1 MFMIKCLT
9 GHMFIEI
16 TKAEYLEGYKLRIHF
31 NNGEIR
37 IADLEA
43 SLEGPIFE
51 SLKNIE
57 EFRRFSIPYNTIQ
70 WENGA
75 DFAPEFLYEISRPE

>member
-1 MFMIKCLT
+1 
-9 GHMFIEI
+9 MFIEI
-16 TKAEYLEGYKLRIHF
+16 TKAEYLEGYNLRIHF

-43 SLEGPIFE
+43 SLEGPICD

>member
-1 MFMIKCLT
+1 
-9 GHMFIEI
+9 MFIEI

-70 WENGA
+70 WKNGA

>member
-1 MFMIKCLT
+1 
-9 GHMFIEI
+9 MFIEI
-16 TKAEYLEGYKLRIHF
+16 TKAEYLGGYKLRIHF

-43 SLEGPIFE
+43 CLEGPIFE

>member
-1 MFMIKCLT
+1 
-9 GHMFIEI
+9 MFIEI

-70 WENGA
+70 WGNGA

>member
-1 MFMIKCLT
+1 
-9 GHMFIEI
+9 MFIEI

-51 SLKNIE
+51 SLKNVE
-57 EFRRFSIPYNTIQ
+57 EFRRFFIPYNTIQ

>member
-1 MFMIKCLT
+1 
-9 GHMFIEI
+9 MFIEI

-37 IADLEA
+37 ITDLEA

>member
-1 MFMIKCLT
+1 
-9 GHMFIEI
+9 MFIEI

-70 WENGA
+70 WANGA

>member
-1 MFMIKCLT
+1 
-9 GHMFIEI
+9 MFIEI

-57 EFRRFSIPYNTIQ
+57 ELTPPITLSQRRTS
-70 WENGA
+70 
-75 DFAPEFLYEISRPE
+75 L

>member
-1 MFMIKCLT
+1 
-9 GHMFIEI
+9 MFIEI
-16 TKAEYLEGYKLRIHF
+16 TKAEYLEGYNLRIHF
-31 NNGEIR
+31 NNGKIR

>member
-1 MFMIKCLT
+1 
-9 GHMFIEI
+9 MFIEI

-43 SLEGPIFE
+43 SLEEPIFE

>member
-1 MFMIKCLT
+1 
-9 GHMFIEI
+9 MFIEI

-51 SLKNIE
+51 RLKNIE

>member
-1 MFMIKCLT
+1 
-9 GHMFIEI
+9 MFIEI
-16 TKAEYLEGYKLRIHF
+16 AKAEYLEGYKLRIHF

-51 SLKNIE
+51 ILKNIE

>member
-1 MFMIKCLT
+1 
-9 GHMFIEI
+9 MFIEI

-37 IADLEA
+37 IADLET